1 MFNRSF
7 NLTNF
12 VKDIPSLALRK
23 AAWLSLVGS
32 VNASLFG
39 AADAIVQKLQ
49 AAGYTE
55 LKELS
60 TREIKALCSGPET
73 GASVDVIAA
82 NKKLYKLHVEWRAE
96 LQHTT
101 VVSSGR
107 KADDTLGSIASTI
120 TMMTGPQ
127 KERDINREAVPL
139 LASLGITVTPD
150 MIAAAKK
157 QRLMDDNH
165 FANMRKQRAGM
176 IEYIID
182 NLFASNDSKYD
193 GDDDENY
200 STLDVEVKEY
210 LANKLM
216 ASMNKAMT
224 TSVNNTLFGRAGD
237 NVLGVG
243 DYMIAQRI
251 VPQLVD
257 AMTGVAKPKAAKA
270 PRAKKVKAPVVQR
283 APRPT
288 QKSVVTTVN
297 DNGFKVTRP
306 VEAATA

>member
-7 NLTNF
+7 NLTAF

-49 AAGYTE
+49 AAGYTDFKD
-55 LKELS
+55 L
-60 TREIKALCSGPET
+60 TNREIVALCSGPET
-73 GASVDVIAA
+73 GASKDVIAA
-82 NKKLYKLHVEWRAE
+82 AKKLYDVHAEWRDE
-96 LQHTT
+96 LLHTSI
-101 VVSSGR
+101 VSSGR
-107 KADDTLGSIASTI
+107 KADDSLGSIASTI

-127 KERDINREAVPL
+127 KERDVNKEAVPL
-139 LASLGITVTPD
+139 LASLGITVTND

-165 FANMRKQRAGM
+165 FAAMRRARAGM
-176 IEYIID
+176 IEYVID
-182 NLFASNDSKYD
+182 NLFASSDKKYD
-193 GDDDENY
+193 DGHDESY
-200 STLDVEVKEY
+200 SQLDVEVKEY

-216 ASMNKAMT
+216 VSMNKAMT
-224 TSVNNTLFGRAGD
+224 TAVNNTLFGRTGD

-257 AMTGVAKPKAAKA
+257 AMTGVATPKAPAAKRVRK
-270 PRAKKVKAPVVQR
+270 PKAPVVQR
-283 APRPT
+283 APKPT
-288 QKSVVTTVN
+288 QANRVTEVN
-297 DNGFKVTRP
+297 EHGIKVTRT
-306 VEAATA
+306 VKTA